1 MIKSK
6 FKLKALL
13 IPLLILSITGLSI
26 FILTKN
32 LPMETEKIRWIDM
45 YIAALFLFT
54 WVWLVFGELRTKLI
68 IVTIKGNQ
76 VEKRNFIGLK
86 QYNFKDFDGFQTS
99 ILTSKGEDF
108 EYLYFIKNGEKIIKI
123 SDAYHK
129 NYSEL
134 KNIISSQLKDLG
146 KIKFSYLDE
155 LKEVIK

>member
-6 FKLKALL
+6 FKLRALL
-13 IPLLILSITGLSI
+13 IPFLIIATIATSIVVL
-26 FILTKN
+26 KEN
-32 LPMETEKIRWIDM
+32 LPTETQNIRWIDIYM
-45 YIAALFLFT
+45 SVMFLFT
-54 WVWLVFGELRTKLI
+54 FVWLVFGELRTKLI

-134 KNIISSQLKDLG
+134 KNVISSQLKDLG

>member
-6 FKLKALL
+6 FKLRALL
-13 IPLLILSITGLSI
+13 IPFLIIATIAASIVVL
-26 FILTKN
+26 KEN
-32 LPMETEKIRWIDM
+32 LPTETQNIRWIDIYM
-45 YIAALFLFT
+45 SVMFLFT
-54 WVWLVFGELRTKLI
+54 FVWLVFGELRTKLI

-134 KNIISSQLKDLG
+134 KNVISSQLKDLG